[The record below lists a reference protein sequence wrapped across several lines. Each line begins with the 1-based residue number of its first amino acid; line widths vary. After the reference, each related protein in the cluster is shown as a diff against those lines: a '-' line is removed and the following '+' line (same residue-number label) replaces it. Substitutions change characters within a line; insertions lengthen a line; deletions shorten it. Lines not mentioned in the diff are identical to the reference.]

1 MQSNFN
7 ELSESELQS
16 VIKNA
21 EKALMARQDSKRKE
35 VIAKIK
41 GLAAS
46 IGVSVDII
54 EGGKKTARK
63 GVKVPIKYRNP
74 DNPAEVWTGRGMKP
88 KWLRGMLESGRSI
101 EDFEI

>member
-21 EKALMARQDSKRKE
+21 ERALTARKESKRKE

-41 GLAAS
+41 ELAAS
-46 IGVSVDII
+46 VGVSVDIV
-54 EGGKKTARK
+54 EPGKRAARK

-74 DNPAEVWTGRGMKP
+74 ENPAEVWTGRGMKP
-88 KWLRGMLESGRSI
+88 KWLRGKLESGRNI
-101 EDFEI
+101 EEFKI